1 MAATSL
7 GEALVPRARD
17 RRRRRSHLRI
27 AQAARPLSQK
37 NRRIAIQIHGT
48 TCAVCEFNFDET
60 YSKDYAHGYI
70 QIHHIKPGS
79 QYEGEVDSETDL
91 VPCAPTATPWPT
103 GGEIP

>member
-1 MAATSL
+1 
-7 GEALVPRARD
+7 
-17 RRRRRSHLRI
+17 
-27 AQAARPLSQK
+27 
-37 NRRIAIQIHGT
+37 
-48 TCAVCEFNFDET
+48 VCEFNFDET
-60 YSKDYAHGYI
+60 YSKDYAEGYI